1 MHGHAR
7 ACWGVLGACWGRAG
21 GVLSLSLWKDAP
33 GQLSPRLCMG
43 VGKGPTPTS
52 TVDQASAR
60 HHFPFGMRGTC
71 HPRGGPPAP
80 GALQEGP
87 AQKPRL
93 CRLGLSEGPGLRRP
107 AGCLPSKVP
116 SAGAGGALEQD
127 ARPPLRVSAVVFGH
141 RWALEARPC
150 PRPGGAPSTG
160 PGACRSAGEDL
171 PPAPQRSSK
180 LPEGTF
186 VTGFSLRLPRILA
199 TISWSGSGLVGAR
212 SGFCVSLVWARSGFC
227 VGLVWTGSRFTVGS
241 MGV

>member
-1 MHGHAR
+1 
-7 ACWGVLGACWGRAG
+7 
-21 GVLSLSLWKDAP
+21 
-33 GQLSPRLCMG
+33 MG

-87 AQKPRL
+87 AQKRSL
-93 CRLGLSEGPGLRRP
+93 CRLGLSEGPGLTRP
-107 AGCLPSKVP
+107 AGGLPSKVP

-160 PGACRSAGEDL
+160 PGACRSVGEDL
-171 PPAPQRSSK
+171 LPAPQRSSK

-186 VTGFSLRLPRILA
+186 VTGFSLRLPLILA
-199 TISWSGSGLVGAR
+199 MISWPDLGLVLTR
-212 SGFCVSLVWARSGFC
+212 SVFYVGLVWARSGFY
-227 VGLVWTGSRFTVGS
+227 VGLVWTGSGFSVGS
-241 MGV
+241 MWV